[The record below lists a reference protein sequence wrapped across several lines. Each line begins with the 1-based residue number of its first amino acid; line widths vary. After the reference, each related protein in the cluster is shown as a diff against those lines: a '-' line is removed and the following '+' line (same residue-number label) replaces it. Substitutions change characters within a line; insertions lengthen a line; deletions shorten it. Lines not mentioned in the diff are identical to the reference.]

1 MFLLINILSIQFI
14 QPDASSIG
22 KKQGLSFGLV
32 ATGGGS
38 DGNITA
44 AMGIPTVDGVG
55 PVGAGGHS
63 ATEWLDSKSV
73 EPRMRLLKATIAYL
87 CQHPEF

>member
-1 MFLLINILSIQFI
+1 MFLPINILSIQFI
-14 QPDASSIG
+14 QPGASSID
-22 KKQGLSFGLV
+22 KKQGLSFCLI

-38 DGNITA
+38 DGNITT
-44 AMGIPTVDGVG
+44 AMEIPTVDGVG

>member
-1 MFLLINILSIQFI
+1 MNILLIQFI
-14 QPDASSIG
+14 QPDASSID